1 MEITKSEAS
10 SLCDFI
16 EMNIFESLRNDLDAD
31 NIAYLVNLMN
41 VFQRAAEFSGYKW
54 KPVDYDD

>member
-16 EMNIFESLRNDLDAD
+16 EMNIFESLRNCPDAD

-41 VFQRAAEFSGYKW
+41 VFQRAAEFPGYKW
-54 KPVDYDD
+54 KPVDYDK

>member
-1 MEITKSEAS
+1 MEITKLEAS

-16 EMNIFESLRNDLDAD
+16 EMNIFESLRNDPDAD

-54 KPVDYDD
+54 KPVNFED

>member
-16 EMNIFESLRNDLDAD
+16 ETHIFNVIRDDPDID
-31 NIAYLVNLMN
+31 NIAWLVNLMN

-54 KPVDYDD
+54 KPVDYEE